1 MIDDAFELTID
12 QIFDH
17 RKGGSC
23 FPIRREED
31 NENLWDLIV
40 DLKKNWCSD
49 IDEILI
55 LSIIFQFLYSITPLI
70 GLDSHIDITIA
81 LP

>member
-40 DLKKNWCSD
+40 DLKKN
-49 IDEILI
+49 
-55 LSIIFQFLYSITPLI
+55 
-70 GLDSHIDITIA
+70 
-81 LP
+81 